1 MVTVLE
7 LVRPLHK
14 VDTQTH
20 SRMIYQNGNFR
31 LCEDAPVSDMVC
43 NRIIVSCTRL
53 QIQYSKISLY
63 GDFSRPSRRH
73 SQCILFVRA
82 RPPLLILKE
91 LPLCSIVHLL
101 APPAPLILQLHH
113 PGIVPLQ
120 FVPPLSLRSIDYKDD
135 PKHPDSSRDETVCYN
150 DACAL
155 SSQRE
160 TEKTVNQPGG
170 DEKAAEPDVDVRVWT
185 RRLVALVL
193 EMMDVAEDGLED

>member
-1 MVTVLE
+1 
-7 LVRPLHK
+7 
-14 VDTQTH
+14 
-20 SRMIYQNGNFR
+20 MISQNGNFR
-31 LCEDAPVSDMVC
+31 LCEDAPVSDMVY

-63 GDFSRPSRRH
+63 GDFSRPSKRH
-73 SQCILFVRA
+73 SPCILFVQA
-82 RPPLLILKE
+82 RPPLLILKQ

-101 APPAPLILQLHH
+101 APTAPLILQLHH

-170 DEKAAEPDVDVRVWT
+170 DEKAAEPDVDVRIWT

-193 EMMDVAEDGLED
+193 EMMDVAEDGLKD